1 MATRRNERVKAWLWG
16 YRDAVREQRRLSE
29 EFRQLIESQEGPKA
43 IRYDGESGTGS
54 AEGTDLSALMV
65 ARERLQSRLES
76 SKLRTTKA
84 FTERSEAIQR
94 LSSGAMREVISMRYI
109 LIGDG
114 HATRWTDIAAGIG
127 YSEQYVLDLHGR
139 ALDELSKILENERP
153 E

>member
-1 MATRRNERVKAWLWG
+1 MATRRNEQVKAWLWG

-29 EFRQLIESQEGPKA
+29 EYRQLKESQEGPRA
-43 IRYDGESGTGS
+43 MRYDGESGGGS
-54 AEGTDLSALMV
+54 IEGTDLSSLMV
-65 ARERLQSRLES
+65 ARERLLSRLECS
-76 SKLRTTKA
+76 TKRA
-84 FTERSEAIQR
+84 SEALIERSDAIER

-109 LIGDG
+109 QLRDG
-114 HATRWTDIAAGIG
+114 HATRWTDISAGIG

>member
-1 MATRRNERVKAWLWG
+1 MATRRNEQVKAWLWG

-29 EFRQLIESQEGPKA
+29 ELKQLIESQEGPKA
-43 IRYDGESGTGS
+43 IRYDGESGGGS
-54 AEGTDLSALMV
+54 AEGTDLSSLMV
-65 ARERLQSRLES
+65 ARERLRSRLERS
-76 SKLRTTKA
+76 TKKTTDA
-84 FTERSEAIQR
+84 LMERSDAIER

-109 LIGDG
+109 QIHDG